1 MALRFV
7 LEPVLKEKGMTPE
20 KLSEVTGVSL
30 ETIASMCDGSLI
42 DFSLKELDAICE
54 ALDCDIPEI
63 IKSMK
68 GDWHFIDPKTGETT
82 PTNALD
88 I

>member
-7 LEPVLKEKGMTPE
+7 LTPVLKEKGITPE
-20 KLSEVTGVSL
+20 TLSKMTGISL
-30 ETIASMCDGSLI
+30 ETISSMCDGSLI
-42 DFSLKELDAICE
+42 DFSLIELDAICE

-68 GDWHFIDPKTGETT
+68 GD
-82 PTNALD
+82 
-88 I
+88 